1 MSHSKRRSHKDVSK
15 KRPLIIGLGLSLGL
29 IVLAGLGYA
38 YQANTYQSHFLPNT
52 YIGDLNVS
60 RLTADEVNQKLNK
73 TYDDLSFTLL
83 VNDQEWQ
90 SIKKTEFGLHTDV
103 SEELTQL

>member
-38 YQANTYQSHFLPNT
+38 YQANTYQ
-52 YIGDLNVS
+52 
-60 RLTADEVNQKLNK
+60 
-73 TYDDLSFTLL
+73 
-83 VNDQEWQ
+83 
-90 SIKKTEFGLHTDV
+90 
-103 SEELTQL
+103 TQF